1 MDYALLLLIALV
13 LGGGVSGGLLTSWSC
28 HRRQLAL
35 EQLVKTL
42 QLSYDVRMD
51 KLEAVVTS
59 RIKTEAAKSRWS
71 KKEAEDLALAQ
82 ALTKEQNG
90 EVSIPAAWQA
100 STWGN

>member
-1 MDYALLLLIALV
+1 MDYAFLATIALV

-42 QLSYDVRMD
+42 QLAYDVRMD

-59 RIKTEAAKSRWS
+59 RVKTEAARSRWS
-71 KKEAEDLALAQ
+71 KKEAEDNALAQ
-82 ALTKEQNG
+82 ALTNKEPL
-90 EVSIPAAWQA
+90 EAAWPAAWNPA
-100 STWGN
+100 TWGN